1 MTNLITRQPRNC
13 RYMIFVNGQ
22 HEASDARKVDAFKE
36 ARRIRSSWKNVETVE
51 VVDTWAWKDN
61 RFSF

>member
-1 MTNLITRQPRNC
+1 MLITRQPRSC

-22 HEASDARKVDAFKE
+22 HEASSPRKVDAFKE
-36 ARRIRSSWKNVETVE
+36 ARRIRSSWKNVETI
-51 VVDTWAWKDN
+51 VVADTWAWKDN

>member
-1 MTNLITRQPRNC
+1 MLITRQPRAC

-22 HEASDARKVDAFKE
+22 HEASDARRDGAFKE
-36 ARRIRSSWKNVETVE
+36 ARRIRSFWKNVETVE